1 MGIDKMKCV
10 ALLILVVGF
19 IEAGVLP
26 YNKYGGQPCGA
37 VSGFKGYGAV
47 HQPCYRR
54 RSYHPCGYTPY
65 RRPRVIKRRRCCC
78 RRRSAQP
85 CISVVK
91 KVPFMPYVPKVP
103 YVPKPFVPPYVPPP
117 PPAPVTPAT
126 APCPIP
132 EPVPEPCPI
141 PEPVPEPCPAPEPVI
156 FKEKESFHASA
167 HASAS
172 ASFSC

>member
-10 ALLILVVGF
+10 ALLILLVGF

-26 YNKYGGQPCGA
+26 YNKYAPEPCGA

-54 RSYHPCGYTPY
+54 RSYHPCGYMPY

-78 RRRSAQP
+78 RRRSAAP
-85 CISVVK
+85 CINVVK

-103 YVPKPFVPPYVPPP
+103 YVPKP
-117 PPAPVTPAT
+117 PPAPVITPAT
-126 APCPIP
+126 APPTTPCPIP
-132 EPVPEPCPI
+132 EPIPEPCP
-141 PEPVPEPCPAPEPVI
+141 
-156 FKEKESFHASA
+156 
-167 HASAS
+167 
-172 ASFSC
+172 